1 MLFQFE
7 LFKVCGE
14 TIYILYYLYYYY
26 YYTHKLRRS
35 YKENVWKKIAKR
47 VTNKKGLKKKCFVVD
62 LNKMEQR
69 ERINEMKAFNGN
81 LKPYFQVPISFVHY
95 IYNFVSWIHIKNSY
109 IYNYK

>member
-1 MLFQFE
+1 M
-7 LFKVCGE
+7 
-14 TIYILYYLYYYY
+14 YYFYYY

-35 YKENVWKKIAKR
+35 SNENIGKKLQKELQTKRGWKRTFYTI
-47 VTNKKGLKKKCFVVD
+47 VVD

-81 LKPYFQVPISFVHY
+81 LKPYFPVPISFVHY
-95 IYNFVSWIHIKNSY
+95 TYNFESWIHIKHSY